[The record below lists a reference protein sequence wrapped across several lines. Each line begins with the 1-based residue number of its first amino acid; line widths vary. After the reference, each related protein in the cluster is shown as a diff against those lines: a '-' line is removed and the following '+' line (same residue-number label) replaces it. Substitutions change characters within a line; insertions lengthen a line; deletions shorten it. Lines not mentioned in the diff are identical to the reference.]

1 MPFTPASVDRSLQPL
16 FKLTFDK
23 IPNVTFTS
31 YSVTLPPVSL
41 NPIIQP
47 TPLRDR
53 PVPGDKLNFEPLTL
67 NYIVQENLANY
78 LELLKWMKGLGR
90 TTDTEDYRR
99 YKALN
104 QNQYSD
110 GQLIIL
116 SNKYNPL
123 VKVTFV
129 DCWPSNIG
137 ALNYDT
143 QASDAAIVTSDA
155 TFNYSYFKV
164 EVEAL

>member
-1 MPFTPASVDRSLQPL
+1 MSFTPGSSDRSLQPL

-23 IPNVTFTS
+23 LPNVAYTS
-31 YSVTLPPVSL
+31 YSVSLPAVSL
-41 NPIIQP
+41 NQILQP
-47 TPLRDR
+47 TPFRDR
-53 PVPGDKLNFEPLTL
+53 PIPGDKLNFEPLTL

-78 LELLKWMKGLGR
+78 LELYNWMKGIGR
-90 TTDTEDYRR
+90 TTDTEDYKN

-110 GQLIIL
+110 GQLVIL

-129 DCWPSNIG
+129 DCWPTNIG
-137 ALNYDT
+137 TLTYDA
-143 QASDAAIVTSDA
+143 QASEAVTITSDV

-164 EVEAL
+164 EAL